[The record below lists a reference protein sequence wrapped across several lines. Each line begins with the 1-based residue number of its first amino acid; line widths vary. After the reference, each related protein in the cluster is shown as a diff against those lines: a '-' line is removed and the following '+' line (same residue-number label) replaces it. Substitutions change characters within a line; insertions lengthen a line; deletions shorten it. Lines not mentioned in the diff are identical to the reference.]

1 MNSKLPYY
9 MAYPMPLVYDDERV
23 DRRDLEYMKSMY
35 PEIAK
40 KVLPYVEEECDRMAY
55 ENSMIYDEYP
65 DRLQIHLMCR
75 RICDK
80 VENGV
85 EKSSSE
91 LREMVQ
97 VLMFHEIYKRRCE
110 HRKMQRIL
118 RNHRRSC

>member
-1 MNSKLPYY
+1 MKSKLPYY
-9 MAYPMPLVYDDERV
+9 MAYPMPLMYDDERI

-35 PEIAK
+35 PDMAR

-65 DRLQIHLMCR
+65 DQLQIHLMCK

-80 VENGV
+80 VENDV
-85 EKSSSE
+85 EKIDSE
-91 LREMVQ
+91 MREMVQ

-110 HRKMQRIL
+110 HR
-118 RNHRRSC
+118 RNRRNFYFN

>member
-1 MNSKLPYY
+1 

-65 DRLQIHLMCR
+65 DRLQIHLMCK

-85 EKSSSE
+85 ENASSE

-110 HRKMQRIL
+110 HRRKR
-118 RNHRRSC
+118 RNFYFN